1 MTFAVS
7 VESKTSPETNE
18 ASYERKPTLEEKTV
32 ETVEPGNA
40 PGASE
45 DSQRTEEVVDLD
57 DWEVVDELPTDGDDD
72 DEVPKGD
79 STPGEIDTTPEQLPY
94 PEHRLM
100 VESSPIGHEEEEEET
115 EERIFASSTVHEE
128 ETVLEDGTNVRKRVT
143 TTRHVRIS
151 GGGGGKGGEFPEETG
166 QLIGTE
172 IEEEVLILAPGVVE
186 SSGKDLQRE
195 TSVEEYEEALPDGTW
210 EKRKVTTVTVT
221 SRIAPFMT
229 EEVERLAEEK
239 EEEEEESP
247 AVEEQSFY
255 HSQHPVS
262 GFSHAEDSFPEDF
275 EHSDEIVEEKIIPQT
290 TQRPQ
295 RVPRPQE
302 SAFSSP
308 EEREEEEGEEEIG
321 AVRAEYQYSG
331 SEDFNREPVKEP
343 EIVRENLRK
352 VGKYSSKYT
361 LRGHP

>member
-1 MTFAVS
+1 MPIAVS
-7 VESKTSPETNE
+7 VESKASPETHE
-18 ASYERKPTLEEKTV
+18 ASYERKPTVEEKTM
-32 ETVEPGNA
+32 ETVGPGNA

-57 DWEVVDELPTDGDDD
+57 DWEVVDELPADDGD

-94 PEHRLM
+94 PEHRLI
-100 VESSPIGHEEEEEET
+100 VESSPVGHEEEEL
-115 EERIFASSTVHEE
+115 EERIFTSSTVHGE
-128 ETVLEDGTNVRKRVT
+128 ETVLEDGTNVRKRTT

-151 GGGGGKGGEFPEETG
+151 GGGKPREFPEETG
-166 QLIGTE
+166 ELIGTE

-195 TSVEEYEEALPDGTW
+195 TSVEEYEETLPDGTW

-221 SRIAPFMT
+221 SRIAPCMT
-229 EEVERLAEEK
+229 EDMERLA
-239 EEEEEESP
+239 EEEESP

-262 GFSHAEDSFPEDF
+262 SFSRAEDSFPEDF

-302 SAFSSP
+302 SALGSP
-308 EEREEEEGEEEIG
+308 EEEEQEIG
-321 AVRAEYQYSG
+321 AGRAEYQYSG
-331 SEDFNREPVKEP
+331 SEDFNREPVNEP

-361 LRGHP
+361 LKGRP